1 MRDLFSRWA
10 LDSGFILALLALSAF
25 GVAMIYSTGQLN
37 VPSPVVEGVWIRQLV
52 WFVFGLTAFTIVSR
66 ISSNWIEWIS
76 VPAYVLAVVLLA
88 VTLVVGTGRG
98 TAAGVTSFLQFGGFQ
113 FQPAEVAKIATILAL
128 ARLMASRLEPAGH
141 GSRRSWQL
149 TDVIAPCALVGLPL
163 LLVLLQPDLGTA
175 MAFVGILMAVLFWS
189 GIPLTYLFLLV
200 SPAIA
205 LVVSFN
211 TWLFSAYMVALIGI
225 LYLRRSRLYTFEY
238 VAVLVFNLAVGTVAR
253 LLWDSLAPYPAEP
266 GAGVS
271 RSWSRSAAGG
281 GYHLVQSKVAIG
293 SGGLTGKGFTLGT
306 QKRFN
311 FLPEQ
316 HTDFI
321 FAVIGEEFGFVGT
334 ALVLSGFAYVLLRL
348 VRMATGTGSHFASF
362 VLFGIFGAWI
372 THVFVNTGM
381 TVGLVPVTGIPLPF
395 ISYGGSFLLMCWV
408 AAALAVRVARQ
419 N

>member
-1 MRDLFSRWA
+1 MRALFSRWA
-10 LDSGFILALLALSAF
+10 LDSGFVLALLALSAF

-52 WFVFGLTAFTIVSR
+52 WFVFGLTAFTIISR
-66 ISSNWIEWIS
+66 ISSNWIEWIA

-88 VTLVVGTGRG
+88 ITLVVGTGRG

-128 ARLMASRLEPAGH
+128 ARLMASRREGTGPA
-141 GSRRSWQL
+141 SRRSWQL

-211 TWLFSAYMVALIGI
+211 TWLFSAYMVALIGL

-253 LLWDSLAPYPAEP
+253 ILWDSLAPYQQNRVLVFLDP
-266 GAGVS
+266 GLDPQQA
-271 RSWSRSAAGG
+271 

-334 ALVLSGFAYVLLRL
+334 LLVLSGFAYVLFRL
-348 VRMATGTGSHFASF
+348 VRMATETGSHFASF

-408 AAALAVRVARQ
+408 AAALAVRAARQ

>member
-1 MRDLFSRWA
+1 MRALFSRWA
-10 LDSGFILALLALSAF
+10 LDSGFVLALLALSAF

-52 WFVFGLTAFTIVSR
+52 WFVFGLTAFTIISR
-66 ISSNWIEWIS
+66 ISSNWIEWIA

-98 TAAGVTSFLQFGGFQ
+98 TAAGVTSFLQFGGLQ

-128 ARLMASRLEPAGH
+128 ARLMASRREATGH

-149 TDVIAPCALVGLPL
+149 TDVIGPCALVGLPL

-175 MAFVGILMAVLFWS
+175 MAFAGILMAVLFWS

-211 TWLFSAYMVALIGI
+211 TWLFSAYMVALIGL

-253 LLWDSLAPYPAEP
+253 ILWDSLAPYQQNRVLVFLDP
-266 GAGVS
+266 GLDPQQA
-271 RSWSRSAAGG
+271 

-334 ALVLSGFAYVLLRL
+334 LLVLSGFAYVLFRL
-348 VRMATGTGSHFASF
+348 VRMATETGGHFASF

-408 AAALAVRVARQ
+408 AAALAVRAARQ

>member
-1 MRDLFSRWA
+1 MKALFSRWA
-10 LDSGFILALLALSAF
+10 LDRGFTLALLGLSAF
-25 GVAMIYSTGQLN
+25 GVAMIYSTGELN
-37 VPSPVVEGVWIRQLV
+37 VPSPIVEGAWIRQLV
-52 WFVFGLTAFTIVSR
+52 WFVLGLTAFTVITR
-66 ISSNWIEWIS
+66 ISHNWIEWVA

-88 VTLVVGTGRG
+88 VTLVVGTGSG
-98 TAAGVTSFLQFGGFQ
+98 TASGVTSFLQFGGFQ

-128 ARLMASRLEPAGH
+128 ARLMASRLEAPGH
-141 GSRRSWQL
+141 GARRSWQL
-149 TDVIAPCALVGLPL
+149 ADVIAPSALVGLPL

-189 GIPLTYLFLLV
+189 AIPLTYLFLLV

-211 TWLFSAYMVALIGI
+211 TWLFSAYMVALIGL

-253 LLWDSLAPYPAEP
+253 LLWDSLAPYQQNRVLVFLDP
-266 GAGVS
+266 GLDPRQA
-271 RSWSRSAAGG
+271 

-334 ALVLSGFAYVLLRL
+334 LLILSGFAYVLLRL
-348 VRMATGTGSHFASF
+348 VRMATEAGSHFASF

-408 AAALAVRVARQ
+408 AAALAVRVARRD
-419 N
+419 

>member
-1 MRDLFSRWA
+1 MRALFSRWS
-10 LDSGFILALLALSAF
+10 LDSGFVLALLALSAF

-37 VPSPVVEGVWIRQLV
+37 VPSPVVEGAWIRQLV
-52 WFVFGLTAFTIVSR
+52 WLGFGLAAFTFLTR
-66 ISSNWIEWIS
+66 ISSSWFEWIA

-88 VTLVVGTGRG
+88 VTLVVGTGSG
-98 TAAGVTSFLQFGGFQ
+98 TAAGVASFLQFGGFQ
-113 FQPAEVAKIATILAL
+113 FQPAEVAKVATILAV
-128 ARLMASRLEPAGH
+128 ARLMASRQEGPGQ
-141 GSRRSWQL
+141 GPRRSWQL
-149 TDVIAPCALVGLPL
+149 TDLIAPCALVGLPL

-175 MAFVGILMAVLFWS
+175 MAFFGILLAALFWS

-200 SPAIA
+200 SPAVA
-205 LVVSFN
+205 LVASFN
-211 TWLFSAYMVALIGI
+211 TWLFSAYMVALIGL
-225 LYLRRSRLYTFEY
+225 LYLRRSHLYTFEY
-238 VAVLVFNLAVGTVAR
+238 VAVLVFNLAVGTVAQ
-253 LLWDSLAPYPAEP
+253 LLWDSLAPYQQNRVLVFLDP
-266 GAGVS
+266 GLDPREA
-271 RSWSRSAAGG
+271 

-334 ALVLSGFAYVLLRL
+334 VLVLAAFAYVLLRL
-348 VRMATGTGSHFASF
+348 IRLASGTGSHFASF

-395 ISYGGSFLLMCWV
+395 ISYGGPFC
-408 AAALAVRVARQ
+408 
-419 N
+419 

>member
-1 MRDLFSRWA
+1 MKALFSRWA

-52 WFVFGLTAFTIVSR
+52 WFAFGLTAFTVISR
-66 ISSNWIEWIS
+66 ISSNWIEWAS

-128 ARLMASRLEPAGH
+128 ARLMASRLEAPGH

-149 TDVIAPCALVGLPL
+149 TDVVGPCALVGLPL
-163 LLVLLQPDLGTA
+163 VLVLLQPDLGTA

-253 LLWDSLAPYPAEP
+253 LLWDSLAPYQQNRVLVFLDP
-266 GAGVS
+266 GLDPQQA
-271 RSWSRSAAGG
+271 

-334 ALVLSGFAYVLLRL
+334 LLVLSGFAYVLFRL
-348 VRMATGTGSHFASF
+348 IRMATGTASHFASF

>member
-1 MRDLFSRWA
+1 MKALFSRWA
-10 LDSGFILALLALSAF
+10 LDSGFTLALLALSGF

-37 VPSPVVEGVWIRQLV
+37 VPSPVVDGAWIRQLV
-52 WFVFGLTAFTIVSR
+52 WLGIGLIAFTVVTR
-66 ISSNWIEWIS
+66 ISNNWIEWVSI
-76 VPAYVLAVVLLA
+76 PAYVLAVVLLA
-88 VTLVVGTGRG
+88 ATLVVGTGRG
-98 TAAGVTSFLQFGGFQ
+98 TAVGVTSFLQVGGIQ

-128 ARLMASRLEPAGH
+128 GRLMASRLEGSGH
-141 GSRRSWQL
+141 PSARSWQFADL
-149 TDVIAPCALVGLPL
+149 IAPCALVGLPL
-163 LLVLLQPDLGTA
+163 VLVLLQPDLGTA
-175 MAFVGILMAVLFWS
+175 AAFIGILMAVLFCS
-189 GIPLTYLFLLV
+189 GIPFTYLFLLV

-211 TWLFSAYMVALIGI
+211 TWLFSAYMVALIGL
-225 LYLRRSRLYTFEY
+225 LYLRRSRLFPFEY

-253 LLWDSLAPYPAEP
+253 LLWDSLAPYQQNRVLVFLDP
-266 GAGVS
+266 GLDPRQA
-271 RSWSRSAAGG
+271 

-334 ALVLSGFAYVLLRL
+334 LLVLSAFAYVLFRL
-348 VRMATGTGSHFASF
+348 IRMAAGTENHFAGF

-408 AAALAVRVARQ
+408 AAALAVRIARQ
-419 N
+419 D

>member
-1 MRDLFSRWA
+1 MKTLFSRWA
-10 LDSGFILALLALSAF
+10 LDSRLILALLALSLF

-37 VPSPVVEGVWIRQLV
+37 VPSPVVEGAWIRQLV
-52 WFVFGLTAFTIVSR
+52 WFVFGLTAFTVITR
-66 ISSNWIEWIS
+66 ISTNWIEWVA

-98 TAAGVTSFLQFGGFQ
+98 TATGVTSFLQFGGFQ
-113 FQPAEVAKIATILAL
+113 FQPAEVAKIATILAV
-128 ARLMASRLEPAGH
+128 ARLMASRVEAPGH

-149 TDVIAPCALVGLPL
+149 ADVIAPCALVGLPL

-175 MAFVGILMAVLFWS
+175 MAFVGILIAVLFWS

-205 LVVSFN
+205 LIVSFN
-211 TWLFSAYMVALIGI
+211 TWLFSAYMVALIGL

-238 VAVLVFNLAVGTVAR
+238 VAVLLFNLAVGTVAR
-253 LLWDSLAPYPAEP
+253 LLWDSLAPYQQNRVLVFLDP
-266 GAGVS
+266 GLDPRQA
-271 RSWSRSAAGG
+271 

-334 ALVLSGFAYVLLRL
+334 LLVLSGFAYVLLRL
-348 VRMATGTGSHFASF
+348 IRMATGAVSHFASF

-408 AAALAVRVARQ
+408 AAALAVRVARRD
-419 N
+419 

>member
-1 MRDLFSRWA
+1 MRALFSRWA

-52 WFVFGLTAFTIVSR
+52 WFAFGLTAFTIISR
-66 ISSNWIEWIS
+66 ISSNWIEWAS

-128 ARLMASRLEPAGH
+128 ARLMASRLEAPGH

-149 TDVIAPCALVGLPL
+149 TDVIGPSALVGLPL
-163 LLVLLQPDLGTA
+163 VLVLLQPDLGTA

-211 TWLFSAYMVALIGI
+211 TWLFSAYMVALIGL

-253 LLWDSLAPYPAEP
+253 LLWDSLAPYQQNRVLVFLDP
-266 GAGVS
+266 GLDPQQA
-271 RSWSRSAAGG
+271 

-334 ALVLSGFAYVLLRL
+334 LLVLSGFSYVLFRL
-348 VRMATGTGSHFASF
+348 IRMATGTDSHFASF

-419 N
+419 S

>member
-1 MRDLFSRWA
+1 MRALFSRWA
-10 LDSGFILALLALSAF
+10 LDSGLILALLALSAF

-52 WFVFGLTAFTIVSR
+52 WFAFGLTAFTIISR
-66 ISSNWIEWIS
+66 ISSNWIEWAS

-128 ARLMASRLEPAGH
+128 ARLMASRLEAPGH

-149 TDVIAPCALVGLPL
+149 TDVIGPSALVGLPL
-163 LLVLLQPDLGTA
+163 VLVLLQPDLGTA

-211 TWLFSAYMVALIGI
+211 TWLFSAYMVALIGL

-253 LLWDSLAPYPAEP
+253 LLWDSLAPYQQNRVLVFLDP
-266 GAGVS
+266 GLDPQQA
-271 RSWSRSAAGG
+271 

-334 ALVLSGFAYVLLRL
+334 LLVLSGFSYVLFRL
-348 VRMATGTGSHFASF
+348 IRMATGTGNHFASF

>member
-1 MRDLFSRWA
+1 MRALFSRWA
-10 LDSGFILALLALSAF
+10 LDSGLILALLALSAF

-52 WFVFGLTAFTIVSR
+52 WFAFGLTAFTIISR
-66 ISSNWIEWIS
+66 ISSNWIEWAS
-76 VPAYVLAVVLLA
+76 VPAYALAVVLLA

-128 ARLMASRLEPAGH
+128 ARLMASRLEAPGH

-149 TDVIAPCALVGLPL
+149 TDVIGPCALVGLPL
-163 LLVLLQPDLGTA
+163 VLVLLQPDLGTA

-211 TWLFSAYMVALIGI
+211 TWLFSAYMVALIGL

-253 LLWDSLAPYPAEP
+253 LLWDSLAPYQQNRVLVFLDP
-266 GAGVS
+266 GLDPQQA
-271 RSWSRSAAGG
+271 

-334 ALVLSGFAYVLLRL
+334 LLVLSGFAYVLFRL
-348 VRMATGTGSHFASF
+348 IRMATGTSSHFASF

>member
-1 MRDLFSRWA
+1 MKALFSRWA
-10 LDSGFILALLALSAF
+10 LDRGLILALLVLSAF

-52 WFVFGLTAFTIVSR
+52 WFAFGLTAFTVISR
-66 ISSNWIEWIS
+66 ISSNWIEWAS

-128 ARLMASRLEPAGH
+128 ARLMASRLEAPGH

-149 TDVIAPCALVGLPL
+149 TDVIGPCALVGLPL
-163 LLVLLQPDLGTA
+163 VLVLLQPDLGTA

-253 LLWDSLAPYPAEP
+253 LLWDSLAPYQQNRVLVFLDP
-266 GAGVS
+266 GLDPQQA
-271 RSWSRSAAGG
+271 

-321 FAVIGEEFGFVGT
+321 FAVIGEEFGFMGT
-334 ALVLSGFAYVLLRL
+334 LLVLSGFAYVLFRL
-348 VRMATGTGSHFASF
+348 IRMATGTASHFASF

>member
-1 MRDLFSRWA
+1 MRALFSRWA
-10 LDSGFILALLALSAF
+10 LDNGFILALLALSAF

-52 WFVFGLTAFTIVSR
+52 WFAFGLAAFTIISR
-66 ISSNWIEWIS
+66 ISSNWIEWVS

-88 VTLVVGTGRG
+88 ITLVVGTGRG

-128 ARLMASRLEPAGH
+128 ARLMASRLEAPEH

-149 TDVIAPCALVGLPL
+149 TDVIGPSALVGLPL
-163 LLVLLQPDLGTA
+163 VLVLLQPDLGTA
-175 MAFVGILMAVLFWS
+175 MAFVGILIAVLFWS

-211 TWLFSAYMVALIGI
+211 TWLFSAYMVALIGL

-253 LLWDSLAPYPAEP
+253 LLWDSLAPYQQNRVLVFLDP
-266 GAGVS
+266 GLDPQQA
-271 RSWSRSAAGG
+271 

-334 ALVLSGFAYVLLRL
+334 LLVLSGFAYVLFRL
-348 VRMATGTGSHFASF
+348 IRMATGTSSHFASF

>member
-1 MRDLFSRWA
+1 MKVLFSRWA
-10 LDSGFILALLALSAF
+10 LDRGFVFALLALSAF
-25 GVAMIYSTGQLN
+25 GVAMIYSTGELN
-37 VPSPVVEGVWIRQLV
+37 VPSPVVEGAWIRQLV
-52 WFVFGLTAFTIVSR
+52 WFVLGLTAFTVLTR
-66 ISSNWIEWIS
+66 ISNNWIEWVA

-128 ARLMASRLEPAGH
+128 ARLMASRLEGSGH

-149 TDVIAPCALVGLPL
+149 TDVIAPSALVGLPL

-175 MAFVGILMAVLFWS
+175 MAFVGILIAVLFWS

-211 TWLFSAYMVALIGI
+211 TWLFSAYMVALIGL

-238 VAVLVFNLAVGTVAR
+238 VAVLVLNLAVGTVAR
-253 LLWDSLAPYPAEP
+253 LLWDSLAPYQQNRVLVFLDPSLDPRQA
-266 GAGVS
+266 
-271 RSWSRSAAGG
+271 

-334 ALVLSGFAYVLLRL
+334 LLILSGFAYVLLRL
-348 VRMATGTGSHFASF
+348 VRMATGAGSHFASF

-408 AAALAVRVARQ
+408 AAALAVRVAQRD
-419 N
+419 

>member
-1 MRDLFSRWA
+1 MRALFSRWA
-10 LDSGFILALLALSAF
+10 LDSGLILALLALSAF

-52 WFVFGLTAFTIVSR
+52 WFAFGLTAFTIISR
-66 ISSNWIEWIS
+66 ISSNWIEWAS

-128 ARLMASRLEPAGH
+128 ARLMASRLEAPGH

-149 TDVIAPCALVGLPL
+149 TDVIGPCALVGLPL
-163 LLVLLQPDLGTA
+163 VLVLLQPDLGTA

-211 TWLFSAYMVALIGI
+211 TWLFSAYMVALIGL

-253 LLWDSLAPYPAEP
+253 LLWDSLAPYQQNRVLVFLDP
-266 GAGVS
+266 GLDPQQA
-271 RSWSRSAAGG
+271 

-334 ALVLSGFAYVLLRL
+334 LLVLSGFAYVLFRL
-348 VRMATGTGSHFASF
+348 IRMATGTRSHFASF

-408 AAALAVRVARQ
+408 AAALAVRGARQ

>member
-1 MRDLFSRWA
+1 MKALFSRWA
-10 LDSGFILALLALSAF
+10 LDSGLILALLALSAF

-52 WFVFGLTAFTIVSR
+52 WFAFGLTAFTVISR
-66 ISSNWIEWIS
+66 ISSNWIEWAS

-128 ARLMASRLEPAGH
+128 ARLMASRLEAPGH

-149 TDVIAPCALVGLPL
+149 TDVIGPCALVGLPL
-163 LLVLLQPDLGTA
+163 VLVLLQPDLGTA

-253 LLWDSLAPYPAEP
+253 LLWDSLAPYQQNRVLVFLDP
-266 GAGVS
+266 GLDPQQA
-271 RSWSRSAAGG
+271 

-334 ALVLSGFAYVLLRL
+334 LLVLSGFAFVLFRL
-348 VRMATGTGSHFASF
+348 IRMATGTSSHFASF

-408 AAALAVRVARQ
+408 AAALAVRVARR

>member
-1 MRDLFSRWA
+1 MRALFSRWA
-10 LDSGFILALLALSAF
+10 LDSGFVLALLALSAF

-52 WFVFGLTAFTIVSR
+52 WFVFGLTAFTIISR
-66 ISSNWIEWIS
+66 ISSNWIEWIA

-128 ARLMASRLEPAGH
+128 ARLMASRREATGH

-149 TDVIAPCALVGLPL
+149 TDVIGPCALVGLPL

-211 TWLFSAYMVALIGI
+211 TWLFSAYMVALIGL

-253 LLWDSLAPYPAEP
+253 ILWDSLAPYQQNRVLVFLDP
-266 GAGVS
+266 GLDPQQA
-271 RSWSRSAAGG
+271 

-334 ALVLSGFAYVLLRL
+334 VLVLSGFAYVLFRL
-348 VRMATGTGSHFASF
+348 VRMATETGSHFASF

-408 AAALAVRVARQ
+408 AAALAVRAARQ

>member
-1 MRDLFSRWA
+1 MKALFSRWA
-10 LDSGFILALLALSAF
+10 LDSGLILALLALSAF

-37 VPSPVVEGVWIRQLV
+37 VPSPVVEGVWIRQLA
-52 WFVFGLTAFTIVSR
+52 WFAFGLTAFTVISR
-66 ISSNWIEWIS
+66 ISSNWIEWAS

-128 ARLMASRLEPAGH
+128 ARLMASRLEAPGH
-141 GSRRSWQL
+141 GSRRPWQL
-149 TDVIAPCALVGLPL
+149 TDVIGPCALVGLPL
-163 LLVLLQPDLGTA
+163 VLVLLQPDLGTA

-211 TWLFSAYMVALIGI
+211 TWLFSAYMVALIGL

-253 LLWDSLAPYPAEP
+253 LLWDSLAPYQQNRVLVFLDP
-266 GAGVS
+266 GLDPQQA
-271 RSWSRSAAGG
+271 

-334 ALVLSGFAYVLLRL
+334 LLVLSGFAYVLFRL
-348 VRMATGTGSHFASF
+348 IRMATGTGSHFSSF

>member
-1 MRDLFSRWA
+1 MRALFSRWA
-10 LDSGFILALLALSAF
+10 LDNGFILALLALSAF

-52 WFVFGLTAFTIVSR
+52 WFAFGLTAFTIISR
-66 ISSNWIEWIS
+66 ISSNWIEWAS

-88 VTLVVGTGRG
+88 ITLVVGTGRG

-128 ARLMASRLEPAGH
+128 ARLMASRLEAPEH

-149 TDVIAPCALVGLPL
+149 TDVIGPSALVGLPL
-163 LLVLLQPDLGTA
+163 VLVLLQPDLGTA
-175 MAFVGILMAVLFWS
+175 MAFVGILIAVLFWS

-211 TWLFSAYMVALIGI
+211 TWLFSAYMVALIGL

-253 LLWDSLAPYPAEP
+253 LLWDSLAPYQQNRVLVFLDP
-266 GAGVS
+266 GLDPQQA
-271 RSWSRSAAGG
+271 

-334 ALVLSGFAYVLLRL
+334 LLVLSGFAYVLFRL
-348 VRMATGTGSHFASF
+348 IRMATGTGNHFASF

>member
-1 MRDLFSRWA
+1 MKTLFSRWA
-10 LDSGFILALLALSAF
+10 LDSRFILALLALSGF
-25 GVAMIYSTGQLN
+25 GVAMIYSTAQLN
-37 VPSPVVEGVWIRQLV
+37 VPSPVVEGAWIRQLV
-52 WFVFGLTAFTIVSR
+52 WFAFGLMAFTVVTR
-66 ISSNWIEWIS
+66 ISNNWIEWIS
-76 VPAYVLAVVLLA
+76 IPAYVLAVVLLA

-98 TAAGVTSFLQFGGFQ
+98 TATGVTSFLQFGSFG
-113 FQPAEVAKIATILAL
+113 FQPAEVAKIATILAV
-128 ARLMASRLEPAGH
+128 ARLMASRLEAPGH

-149 TDVIAPCALVGLPL
+149 ADVIAPCALVGLPL

-200 SPAIA
+200 SPGIA
-205 LVVSFN
+205 LVASFN
-211 TWLFSAYMVALIGI
+211 TWLFSGYMVALIG
-225 LYLRRSRLYTFEY
+225 LLHLRRSRLYTFEY

-253 LLWDSLAPYPAEP
+253 LLWDSLAPYQQNRVLVFLDP
-266 GAGVS
+266 GLDPRRA
-271 RSWSRSAAGG
+271 

-306 QKRFN
+306 QKGFN

-334 ALVLSGFAYVLLRL
+334 LLVLSAFAYVLLRL
-348 VRMATGTGSHFASF
+348 IRMAGSTDSHFASF
-362 VLFGIFGAWI
+362 VLFGIFGVWI

-395 ISYGGSFLLMCWV
+395 ISYGGSFLLMSWV
-408 AAALAVRVARQ
+408 AASLAVRVARQ

>member
-1 MRDLFSRWA
+1 MKALFSRWA
-10 LDSGFILALLALSAF
+10 LDSGLILALLALSAF

-52 WFVFGLTAFTIVSR
+52 WFAFGLTAFTIISR
-66 ISSNWIEWIS
+66 ISSNWIEWAS

-128 ARLMASRLEPAGH
+128 ARLMASRLEAPGH
-141 GSRRSWQL
+141 GSQRSWQL
-149 TDVIAPCALVGLPL
+149 TDVIGPCALVGLPL
-163 LLVLLQPDLGTA
+163 VLVLLQPDLGTA

-211 TWLFSAYMVALIGI
+211 TWLFSAYMVALIGL

-253 LLWDSLAPYPAEP
+253 LLWDSLAPYQQNRVLVFLDP
-266 GAGVS
+266 GLDPQQA
-271 RSWSRSAAGG
+271 

-334 ALVLSGFAYVLLRL
+334 LLVLSGFAYVLFRL
-348 VRMATGTGSHFASF
+348 IRMATGTASHFASF

-419 N
+419 S

>member
-1 MRDLFSRWA
+1 MRALFSRWA
-10 LDSGFILALLALSAF
+10 LDSGLILALLALSAF

-52 WFVFGLTAFTIVSR
+52 WFAFGLTAFTIISR
-66 ISSNWIEWIS
+66 ISSNWIEWAS

-128 ARLMASRLEPAGH
+128 ARLMASRLEAPGH

-149 TDVIAPCALVGLPL
+149 TDVIGPCALVGLPL
-163 LLVLLQPDLGTA
+163 VLVLLQPDLGTA

-211 TWLFSAYMVALIGI
+211 TWLFSAYMVALIGL

-253 LLWDSLAPYPAEP
+253 LLWDSLAPYQQNRVLVFLDP
-266 GAGVS
+266 GLDPQQA
-271 RSWSRSAAGG
+271 

-334 ALVLSGFAYVLLRL
+334 LLVLSGFAYVL
-348 VRMATGTGSHFASF
+348 F
-362 VLFGIFGAWI
+362 
-372 THVFVNTGM
+372 
-381 TVGLVPVTGIPLPF
+381 
-395 ISYGGSFLLMCWV
+395 
-408 AAALAVRVARQ
+408 
-419 N
+419 

>member
-1 MRDLFSRWA
+1 MRALFSRWA
-10 LDSGFILALLALSAF
+10 LDSGLILALLALSAF

-52 WFVFGLTAFTIVSR
+52 WFAFGLTAFTIISR
-66 ISSNWIEWIS
+66 ISSNWIEWAA

-128 ARLMASRLEPAGH
+128 ARLMASRLETPGH

-149 TDVIAPCALVGLPL
+149 TDVIGPCALVGLPL
-163 LLVLLQPDLGTA
+163 VLVLLQPDLGTA

-189 GIPLTYLFLLV
+189 GILLTYLFLLV

-211 TWLFSAYMVALIGI
+211 TWLFSAYMVALIGL

-253 LLWDSLAPYPAEP
+253 LLWDSLAPYQQNRVLVFLDP
-266 GAGVS
+266 GLDPQQA
-271 RSWSRSAAGG
+271 

-334 ALVLSGFAYVLLRL
+334 LLVLSGFAYVLFRL
-348 VRMATGTGSHFASF
+348 IRMATGTSSHFASF

-381 TVGLVPVTGIPLPF
+381 TVGLLPVTGIPLPF

>member
-1 MRDLFSRWA
+1 MRALFSRWA
-10 LDSGFILALLALSAF
+10 LDSGLILALLALSAF

-52 WFVFGLTAFTIVSR
+52 WFAFGLTAFTIISR
-66 ISSNWIEWIS
+66 ISSNWIEWAS

-128 ARLMASRLEPAGH
+128 ARLMASRLEAPGH

-149 TDVIAPCALVGLPL
+149 TDVIGPCALVGLPL
-163 LLVLLQPDLGTA
+163 VLVLLQPDLGTA

-211 TWLFSAYMVALIGI
+211 TWLFSAYMVALIGL

-253 LLWDSLAPYPAEP
+253 LLWDSLAPYQQNRVLVFLDP
-266 GAGVS
+266 GLDPQQA
-271 RSWSRSAAGG
+271 

-334 ALVLSGFAYVLLRL
+334 LLVLSGFAYVLFRL
-348 VRMATGTGSHFASF
+348 IRMATGTSSHFASF

>member
-1 MRDLFSRWA
+1 MRALFSRWA
-10 LDSGFILALLALSAF
+10 LDSGFVLALLALSAF

-52 WFVFGLTAFTIVSR
+52 WFVFGLTAFTIISR
-66 ISSNWIEWIS
+66 ISSNWIEWIA

-128 ARLMASRLEPAGH
+128 ARLMASRREATGH
-141 GSRRSWQL
+141 GSRRSWQS

-211 TWLFSAYMVALIGI
+211 TWLFSAYMVALIGL

-253 LLWDSLAPYPAEP
+253 ILWDSLAPYQQNRVLVFLDP
-266 GAGVS
+266 GLDPQQA
-271 RSWSRSAAGG
+271 

-334 ALVLSGFAYVLLRL
+334 LLVLSGFAYVLFRL
-348 VRMATGTGSHFASF
+348 VRMATETGSHFASF
-362 VLFGIFGAWI
+362 VLFGIFGAWT

-408 AAALAVRVARQ
+408 AAALAVRAARQ

>member
-1 MRDLFSRWA
+1 MKALFSRWA
-10 LDSGFILALLALSAF
+10 LDSGLILALLALSAF

-52 WFVFGLTAFTIVSR
+52 WFAFGLTAFTVISR
-66 ISSNWIEWIS
+66 ISSNWIEWAS

-128 ARLMASRLEPAGH
+128 ARLMASRLEAPGH

-149 TDVIAPCALVGLPL
+149 TDVIGPCALVGLPL
-163 LLVLLQPDLGTA
+163 VLVLLQPDLGTA

-253 LLWDSLAPYPAEP
+253 LLWDSLAPYQQNRVLVFLDP
-266 GAGVS
+266 GLDPQQA
-271 RSWSRSAAGG
+271 

-321 FAVIGEEFGFVGT
+321 FAVIGEEFGFMGT
-334 ALVLSGFAYVLLRL
+334 LLVLSGFAYVLFRL
-348 VRMATGTGSHFASF
+348 IRMATGTASHFASF

>member
-1 MRDLFSRWA
+1 MRDLFSQWA
-10 LDSGFILALLALSAF
+10 LDSGFVLALLALSAF
-25 GVAMIYSTGQLN
+25 GVAMIYSTSQLN

-52 WFVFGLTAFTIVSR
+52 WFVFGLTAFTVISR

-98 TAAGVTSFLQFGGFQ
+98 TAAGVTSFLQFAGFQ

-128 ARLMASRLEPAGH
+128 ARLMASRREAPGH
-141 GSRRSWQL
+141 GARRSWQL

-211 TWLFSAYMVALIGI
+211 TWLFSAYMVALIGL

-253 LLWDSLAPYPAEP
+253 LLWDSLAPYQQNRVLVFLDP
-266 GAGVS
+266 GLDPQQA
-271 RSWSRSAAGG
+271 

-321 FAVIGEEFGFVGT
+321 FAVIGEEFGFAGT
-334 ALVLSGFAYVLLRL
+334 LLVLSGFAYVLLRL

-408 AAALAVRVARQ
+408 AAGLAVRVARQ

>member
-1 MRDLFSRWA
+1 MKALFSRWA
-10 LDSGFILALLALSAF
+10 LDSGLILALLALSAF

-52 WFVFGLTAFTIVSR
+52 WFAFGLTAFTIVSR
-66 ISSNWIEWIS
+66 ISSNWIEWVS

-128 ARLMASRLEPAGH
+128 ARLMASRLEAPGH
-141 GSRRSWQL
+141 RSRPSWQL
-149 TDVIAPCALVGLPL
+149 TDVIGPCALVGLPL
-163 LLVLLQPDLGTA
+163 VLVLLQPDLGTA

-205 LVVSFN
+205 LIVSFN
-211 TWLFSAYMVALIGI
+211 TWLFSAYMVALIGL

-253 LLWDSLAPYPAEP
+253 LLWDSLAPYQQNRVLVFLDP
-266 GAGVS
+266 GLDPQQA
-271 RSWSRSAAGG
+271 

-334 ALVLSGFAYVLLRL
+334 LLVLSGFAYVLFRL
-348 VRMATGTGSHFASF
+348 IRMATGTGSHFARF

>member
-1 MRDLFSRWA
+1 MKALFSRWA
-10 LDSGFILALLALSAF
+10 LDSGLVLALLALSAF

-52 WFVFGLTAFTIVSR
+52 WFAFGLTAFTVISR
-66 ISSNWIEWIS
+66 ISSNWIEWAS

-128 ARLMASRLEPAGH
+128 SRLMASRLEAPGP

-149 TDVIAPCALVGLPL
+149 TDVIGPCALVGLPL
-163 LLVLLQPDLGTA
+163 VLVLLQPDLGTA

-253 LLWDSLAPYPAEP
+253 LLWDSLAPYQQNRVLVFLDP
-266 GAGVS
+266 GLDPQQA
-271 RSWSRSAAGG
+271 

-321 FAVIGEEFGFVGT
+321 FAVIGEEFGFMGT
-334 ALVLSGFAYVLLRL
+334 LLVLSGFAYVLFRL
-348 VRMATGTGSHFASF
+348 IRMATGTASHFASF

>member
-1 MRDLFSRWA
+1 MRALFSRWA

-52 WFVFGLTAFTIVSR
+52 WFAFGLTAFTIISR
-66 ISSNWIEWIS
+66 ISSNWIEWAS

-128 ARLMASRLEPAGH
+128 ARLMASRLEAPGH

-149 TDVIAPCALVGLPL
+149 TDVIGPSALVGLPL
-163 LLVLLQPDLGTA
+163 VLVLLQPDLGTA

-211 TWLFSAYMVALIGI
+211 TWLFSAYMVALIGL

-253 LLWDSLAPYPAEP
+253 LLWDSLAPYQQNRVLVFLDP
-266 GAGVS
+266 GLDPQQA
-271 RSWSRSAAGG
+271 

-334 ALVLSGFAYVLLRL
+334 LLVLSGFSYVLFRL
-348 VRMATGTGSHFASF
+348 IRMATGTGNHFASF

>member
-1 MRDLFSRWA
+1 MKALFSRWA
-10 LDSGFILALLALSAF
+10 LDSGLILALLALSAF

-52 WFVFGLTAFTIVSR
+52 WFAFGLTAFTVISR
-66 ISSNWIEWIS
+66 ISTNWIEWAS

-128 ARLMASRLEPAGH
+128 ARLMASRLEAPET

-149 TDVIAPCALVGLPL
+149 TDVIGPCALVGLPL
-163 LLVLLQPDLGTA
+163 VLVLLQPDLGTA

-253 LLWDSLAPYPAEP
+253 LLWDSLAPYQQNRVLVFLDP
-266 GAGVS
+266 GLDPQQA
-271 RSWSRSAAGG
+271 

-321 FAVIGEEFGFVGT
+321 FAVIGEEFGFMGT
-334 ALVLSGFAYVLLRL
+334 LLVLSGFAYVLFRL
-348 VRMATGTGSHFASF
+348 IRMATGTASHFASF

>member
-1 MRDLFSRWA
+1 MRAPFSRWA
-10 LDSGFILALLALSAF
+10 LDGGFVLALLALSAF
-25 GVAMIYSTGQLN
+25 GVAMIYSAGQLN
-37 VPSPVVEGVWIRQLV
+37 VPSPLVEGAWIRQLV
-52 WFVFGLTAFTIVSR
+52 WFAFGLTAFTIVSR
-66 ISSNWIEWIS
+66 ISRNWIEWVS

-88 VTLVVGTGRG
+88 ATLVVGTGSG
-98 TAAGVTSFLQFGGFQ
+98 AAAGVRSFLQFGGFQ
-113 FQPAEVAKIATILAL
+113 FQPAELAKIATILAL
-128 ARLMASRLEPAGH
+128 ARLMASLEATGH
-141 GSRRSWQL
+141 RRSWQL
-149 TDVIAPCALVGLPL
+149 TDVIAPGVLVGLPL

-175 MAFVGILMAVLFWS
+175 TAFVGILMAVLFWS
-189 GIPLTYLFLLV
+189 GIPLTYLFLLA

-211 TWLFSAYMVALIGI
+211 TWLFSAYMVALVG
-225 LYLRRSRLYTFEY
+225 LLHLRRSRLYTFEY
-238 VAVLVFNLAVGTVAR
+238 VAVLVFNLAVGTIAR
-253 LLWDSLAPYPAEP
+253 LLWDSLAPYQQNRVLVFLDPSLDPRQA
-266 GAGVS
+266 
-271 RSWSRSAAGG
+271 

-334 ALVLSGFAYVLLRL
+334 LLVLSGFAYVLLRL
-348 VRMATGTGSHFASF
+348 IRMAAGTGSHFASF

-381 TVGLVPVTGIPLPF
+381 TAGLVPVTGIPLPF

-408 AAALAVRVARQ
+408 AAALAARVARES
-419 N
+419 